1 VGRAETRRPQPVRAG
16 GRAGEVRRDP
26 RRRQALR
33 PGAAELIHGLLAAAL
48 TPLRDGGAAVDLD
61 AVAPYVDFLADGGVD
76 GVFTLGSTG
85 EGILLEADERRA
97 VAAAFREATAGRL
110 DLAVHV
116 GAISTRQTVA
126 LAEHAAWIGA
136 DAVAAVAPPYYA
148 YTDDGLVEHFAA
160 AASACAPVPFY
171 AYELAARSG
180 YAIPVAV
187 VERLRERAPNF
198 AGMKVS
204 DRPFA
209 AVEPYLLEGLA
220 LFVGAEP
227 LIPEALAAGAAGSVS
242 GLAAIHPEAV
252 AELLRN
258 PTAAGAAAIDE
269 LRASLE
275 PLVPKGKA
283 ALAARGL
290 MRPDVRLPL
299 VPA

>member
-1 VGRAETRRPQPVRAG
+1 VGGPEARRAQRRRADRRP
-16 GRAGEVRRDP
+16 GEVRRHP
-26 RRRQALR
+26 RRRQALLA
-33 PGAAELIHGLLAAAL
+33 GAAELIHGLLAAAL

-76 GVFTLGSTG
+76 GVFALGSTG
-85 EGILLEADERRA
+85 EGILLETDERRA

-116 GAISTRQTVA
+116 GAIATRQSVA

-136 DAVAAVAPPYYA
+136 DAVAAIAPPYYA

-160 AASACAPVPFY
+160 IASACAPVPFF

-180 YAIPVAV
+180 YAIPVSV
-187 VERLRERAPNF
+187 VERLRERASNF

-204 DRPFA
+204 DRPFS
-209 AVEPYLLEGLA
+209 AVRQYMLEGLA
-220 LFVGAEP
+220 VFVGAEP
-227 LIPEALAAGAAGSVS
+227 LIPEALAAGAVGSVS
-242 GLAAIHPEAV
+242 GLAGVYPAEV

-258 PTAAGAAAIDE
+258 PTAEGAAAIDE
-269 LRASLE
+269 LRAATE
-275 PLVPKGKA
+275 PLAPRGKA
-283 ALAARGL
+283 ILAARGL

>member
-1 VGRAETRRPQPVRAG
+1 VGRPEARRPQRGRPVR
-16 GRAGEVRRDP
+16 RAGEVRRAA

-48 TPLRDGGAAVDLD
+48 TPLRDDGAAVDLD

-76 GVFTLGSTG
+76 GVFALGSTG

-110 DLAVHV
+110 ALAVHV
-116 GAISTRQTVA
+116 GAMSTQQAVA

-136 DAVAAVAPPYYA
+136 DAVAAIAPPYYA
-148 YTDDGLVEHFAA
+148 YTEDGLVAHFAA
-160 AASACAPVPFY
+160 AASACAPVPFF

-204 DRPFA
+204 DRPFS
-209 AVEPYLLEGLA
+209 AVEPYLLDGLQ
-220 LFVGAEP
+220 LFVGAEA
-227 LIPEALAAGAAGSVS
+227 LIPEAHAAGAVGSVS
-242 GLAAIHPEAV
+242 GLAAIRPDAV

-258 PTAAGAAAIDE
+258 PTAEGAAAIDE
-269 LRASLE
+269 LRTSLE

>member
-1 VGRAETRRPQPVRAG
+1 VGGPEAGRPQPVRAG
-16 GRAGEVRRDP
+16 GRAGEVRRAP

-33 PGAAELIHGLLAAAL
+33 AGAAELIHGLLAAAL

-76 GVFTLGSTG
+76 GVFALGSTG

-116 GAISTRQTVA
+116 GAISTQQTVA

-148 YTDDGLVEHFAA
+148 YTDEGLLEHFAA

-180 YAIPVAV
+180 YAIPVPV

-204 DRPFA
+204 DRPFS
-209 AVEPYLLEGLA
+209 AVEPYLLDGLA

-242 GLAAIHPEAV
+242 GLAAIHPAEV
-252 AELLRN
+252 AALLRN
-258 PTAAGAAAIDE
+258 PTAEGATAIDE